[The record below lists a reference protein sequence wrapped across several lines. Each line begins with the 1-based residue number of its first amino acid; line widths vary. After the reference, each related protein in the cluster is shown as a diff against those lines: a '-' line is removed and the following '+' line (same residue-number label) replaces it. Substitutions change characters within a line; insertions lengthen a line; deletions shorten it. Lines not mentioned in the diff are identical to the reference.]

1 MAKYS
6 KEEYMGKVHEV
17 RTLHQRNFSRWL
29 HLAILLHKPVSLLV
43 RTLRQVVDLLQTFM
57 TRTGD
62 TAGLSSLQD
71 LSRQLD
77 NLSTEEKVDE
87 VQSLLQNFVGL
98 SIEQMETR
106 QDSFPGAAAAT
117 ASKTGARNGP
127 HP

>member
-17 RTLHQRNFSRWL
+17 RIRFQRSLSRCLHSPLSFTKYHPSVSTLV
-29 HLAILLHKPVSLLV
+29 A
-43 RTLRQVVDLLQTFM
+43 QVVELLQTFM

-62 TAGLSSLQD
+62 MAGLNSLQD
-71 LSRQLD
+71 LNRQLD

-106 QDSFPGAAAAT
+106 QDSLPGAAAAA
-117 ASKTGARNGP
+117 ASRTGTRGGP